1 MKWGALWQISINQT
15 AVSPN
20 LKKDEEEEEE
30 EEKLEEVKEEDE
42 EGEGSRGRRRRGGG
56 LLNKLCFFFYP
67 FCHLE
72 QTAFTQSSR
81 TAAIIHLVFAESS
94 SV

>member
-15 AVSPN
+15 AVYPN

-56 LLNKLCFFFYP
+56 HLNKLWVFFLP
-67 FCHLE
+67 FL
-72 QTAFTQSSR
+72 SS
-81 TAAIIHLVFAESS
+81 
-94 SV
+94 